1 MFHHLNSSK
10 AESTNLATL
19 LDKLASQPN
28 GLENANKLL
37 ERLHLHSEPQITPEA
52 AKRNRLMAATRLGEV
67 LFRAIKLFGI

>member
-1 MFHHLNSSK
+1 MFHHLNSPK

-37 ERLHLHSEPQITPEA
+37 ERLHRQSEPQLTPEA
-52 AKRNRLMAATRLGEV
+52 AKRNRLIAIAMRLGEV
-67 LFRAIKLFGI
+67 LFRTIIRA